1 MRTATI
7 LSISLTTLCLAI
19 PTLHATPQD
28 YSPESDETPEY
39 ESPFLKRIK
48 SAHQDLKPVTALPK
62 KPQAFMGLD
71 PTLLK
76 SARAG
81 LSPTQTQRF
90 KSPSPYSDDL
100 ITTRQ
105 KLKPANLARKKTPFD
120 PRVNSLARYYEA
132 NNTELNELARKRY
145 AVSEHTA
152 LENARDLEHDINPL
166 HKAHAITADYIKQ
179 ITAFLEQQTKG
190 EALAQIEAERKA
202 VHVFRRQRLEDL
214 RKLLESDAFKC
225 ACLEICALALER
237 EKRLQ
242 RQAQNFLQHYT
253 FDSWRTAIIHHVF
266 PAVSLRNPT
275 ISFSSLVI
283 EDFVLDWH
291 HQEVLNQA
299 ENDLAQWRDYM
310 SNLIYN
316 HNEDIYSNRRKAEWE
331 IVKILSAEQ
340 PSQSELEQAYMYIK
354 LNCDQGA
361 QNTGTEA
368 DYDAYSDMLFSR
380 LLSTAAYP
388 DVMMRNHNNFIF
400 ELKQHFAKGNPLDHL
415 KKTFIASV
423 LRPAF
428 IPVHRVDS
436 AVVSFDPFN
445 SLISP
450 FMFDLIPQSGPAF
463 QTGLLVA
470 AEEDNDDVTPSALN
484 RFPAINAAKI
494 LQESGTYKPLKV
506 DSFESNIT
514 NSSAHQLAL
523 AERTFTIKE
532 SLLFVSRS
540 FSFTAIGS
548 TAGFIYVPGNS
559 PKNATPQTLR
569 AFFTTTATYD
579 VHGGTLRPAWTEAKE
594 SHETMVLE
602 THEHADS
609 LNPEGFYAVPAD
621 ISLES
626 TASQ

>member
-1 MRTATI
+1 
-7 LSISLTTLCLAI
+7 
-19 PTLHATPQD
+19 
-28 YSPESDETPEY
+28 
-39 ESPFLKRIK
+39 
-48 SAHQDLKPVTALPK
+48 
-62 KPQAFMGLD
+62 MGLD

-76 SARAG
+76 SARAA
-81 LSPTQTQRF
+81 LSPTQTKRI
-90 KSPSPYSDDL
+90 KNPSPQLDDL

-105 KLKPANLARKKTPFD
+105 KLKPANLKRKKTPFD

-152 LENARDLEHDINPL
+152 LKNARDLEHDINPVR
-166 HKAHAITADYIKQ
+166 KAHAITADYIKQ
-179 ITAFLEQQTKG
+179 ITAFLEQKTKG

-214 RKLLESDAFKC
+214 RTLLESNVFKR

-242 RQAQNFLQHYT
+242 RQAQNFLKHYT
-253 FDSWRTAIIHHVF
+253 FDSWRTAIIRHVF

-299 ENDLAQWRDYM
+299 ENDLAQWRAYM

-340 PSQSELEQAYMYIK
+340 PSQSELEQAYTYIK
-354 LNCDQGA
+354 VNSDQEA
-361 QNTGTEA
+361 ENTGTEA
-368 DYDAYSDMLFSR
+368 DYDTYSDMLFSR
-380 LLSTAAYP
+380 LLSTATYP
-388 DVMMRNHNNFIF
+388 AVMMRNHNNFIF
-400 ELKQHFAKGNPLDHL
+400 ELKQHFAKGKPLDHL
-415 KKTFIASV
+415 KKTFITSV
-423 LRPAF
+423 LRPDF

-436 AVVSFDPFN
+436 AVVSSDPFN

-450 FMFDLIPQSGPAF
+450 FMVDLIPQSGPVF
-463 QTGLLVA
+463 QADLLVA
-470 AEEDNDDVTPSALN
+470 AEKEEDDDVTPSALN

-506 DSFESNIT
+506 DSFESNIINT
-514 NSSAHQLAL
+514 SAHQLAL

-569 AFFTTTATYD
+569 AFFTTKATHD
-579 VHGGTLRPAWTEAKE
+579 VRGGTLRPAWTEAKE

-602 THEHADS
+602 THEHEDS

-626 TASQ
+626 TTSQ